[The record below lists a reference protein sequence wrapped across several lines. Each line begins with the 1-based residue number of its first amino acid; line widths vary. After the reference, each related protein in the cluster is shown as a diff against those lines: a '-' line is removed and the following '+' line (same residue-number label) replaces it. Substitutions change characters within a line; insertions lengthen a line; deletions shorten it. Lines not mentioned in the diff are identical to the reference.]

1 MTIVCLT
8 AHIYKIQYSAT
19 FVLQSEFQNAW
30 RSIIYF
36 EIYLSECKSFLQ
48 SQIFNIFFVFWILNN
63 ENDQKSNFRYQK
75 WLDLRYYLLGP
86 FLMAKSCIKNHF
98 LRKMIVGF
106 VPSFFTLGYL
116 GQIREDGLVSI
127 WAEFQ
132 LSILFRSN

>member
-1 MTIVCLT
+1 MLYISYVGTVPTLCILNVRTVPLFRLRNIKPQVLSLVVAAYSFLLEKKIPKNWMTIVCLT

-63 ENDQKSNFRYQK
+63 ENDQKSNFRYQ
-75 WLDLRYYLLGP
+75 YIT
-86 FLMAKSCIKNHF
+86 FLKFGS
-98 LRKMIVGF
+98 
-106 VPSFFTLGYL
+106 
-116 GQIREDGLVSI
+116 
-127 WAEFQ
+127 
-132 LSILFRSN
+132 